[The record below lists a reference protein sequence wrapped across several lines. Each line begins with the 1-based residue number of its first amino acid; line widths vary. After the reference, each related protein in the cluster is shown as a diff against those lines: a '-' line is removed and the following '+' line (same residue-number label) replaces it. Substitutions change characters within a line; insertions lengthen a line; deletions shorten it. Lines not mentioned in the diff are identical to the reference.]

1 MPEEIQFG
9 DEQVKPYVTFNGA
22 EVAIHPT
29 GQPQAAET
37 PWGSDED
44 LAGDVDD
51 DSPLTLDGT
60 VFPRVASQTIRGMS
74 AEERAEWT
82 AQRLRCRTDQL
93 ILSNIL
99 GMDLQPNPH
108 RALFAQFLQKRPG
121 LPISDLDPVYK
132 KRMIL
137 WSRNTCKTSSI
148 RVEMAQIILNY
159 PNVRL
164 CFLTGND
171 DLAKRQLGGLKQI
184 FERPTPE
191 FLRLFPEYCLTS
203 RQNRRTKE
211 WEDQLDELGNM
222 HEFTVP
228 CRTSTVYA
236 EPTFAISTAR
246 SVKAGSHFDFIFID
260 DLVNDQN
267 YQRLSSSKC

>member
-1 MPEEIQFG
+1 MSNEIQFG
-9 DEQVKPYVTFNGA
+9 DAVIKPYVTFNGS

-37 PWGSDED
+37 PWGSDEE
-44 LAGDVDD
+44 LAPDSDN
-51 DSPLTLDGT
+51 DSPLSIDNT

-74 AEERAEWT
+74 AAERAEWT
-82 AQRLRCRTDQL
+82 SQRLRCKTDQL
-93 ILSNIL
+93 FLSNVL
-99 GMDLQPNPH
+99 GMDLQENPH

-121 LPISDLDPVYK
+121 TPISDLDPVYK

-137 WSRNTCKTSSI
+137 WSRNTCKTTSS
-148 RVEMAQIILNY
+148 RVEMCQIILNY
-159 PNVRL
+159 PNVRI

-203 RQNRRTKE
+203 RQNKRTKE
-211 WEDQLDELGNM
+211 WTDELDELGP
-222 HEFTVP
+222 HRVCT
-228 CRTSTVYA
+228 T
-236 EPTFAISTAR
+236 
-246 SVKAGSHFDFIFID
+246 D
-260 DLVNDQN
+260 
-267 YQRLSSSKC
+267 